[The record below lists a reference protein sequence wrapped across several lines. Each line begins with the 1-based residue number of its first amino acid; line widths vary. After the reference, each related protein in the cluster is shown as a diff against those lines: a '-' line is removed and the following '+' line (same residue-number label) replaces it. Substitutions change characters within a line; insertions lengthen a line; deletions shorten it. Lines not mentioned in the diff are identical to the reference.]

1 MYKLWYLC
9 RSLSS
14 RSTRGRIEDDFG
26 DGEDGHLRSQNHFLN
41 LFLRRNKME
50 TLIVSGGEINIE
62 QLKTY
67 CEKYIRSE
75 YYCMR

>member
-1 MYKLWYLC
+1 
-9 RSLSS
+9 
-14 RSTRGRIEDDFG
+14 
-26 DGEDGHLRSQNHFLN
+26 
-41 LFLRRNKME
+41 ME

-67 CEKYIRSE
+67 CEKYMRSE